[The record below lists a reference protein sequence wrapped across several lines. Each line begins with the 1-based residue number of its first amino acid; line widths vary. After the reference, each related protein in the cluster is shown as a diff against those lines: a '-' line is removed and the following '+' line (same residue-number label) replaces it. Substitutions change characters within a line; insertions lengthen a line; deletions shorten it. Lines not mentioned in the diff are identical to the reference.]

1 MRDMQPHPLR
11 LERIDPSRN
20 MKRWYALR
28 LEPSLFPG
36 DWVVARSWGR
46 IGHAGRLRL
55 DLYGDVLQ
63 ASTAL
68 DRLARAKRRRG
79 YREVA

>member
-1 MRDMQPHPLR
+1 MQPHPLR

-36 DWVVARSWGR
+36 DWIVARSWGR
-46 IGHAGRLRL
+46 IGRPGRLRL
-55 DLYGDVLQ
+55 DLYADAGQ
-63 ASTAL
+63 AWSAL
-68 DRLARAKRRRG
+68 DSLARAKRRRG
-79 YREVA
+79 YRDVA